1 MPQIHTNK
9 SNHIQNLAFALD
21 LEEMPIDFGRR
32 FSYALVS
39 TRCCIVTHTRPL
51 TIVINCLLGNDGV
64 RAVECMWKIQVVN
77 ELLNFQE
84 SNEGQSGRRAGERLE
99 QEL

>member
-1 MPQIHTNK
+1 M
-9 SNHIQNLAFALD
+9 
-21 LEEMPIDFGRR
+21 
-32 FSYALVS
+32 S
-39 TRCCIVTHTRPL
+39 TRCCIVTQTRPL

-64 RAVECMWKIQVVN
+64 RAVECTWEIQVVN

-84 SNEGQSGRRAGERLE
+84 PNEGQSGRRAGERLE

>member
-21 LEEMPIDFGRR
+21 LEEMPTDFGRR

-39 TRCCIVTHTRPL
+39 TRCCIVTPIRPL

-64 RAVECMWKIQVVN
+64 RAVECTWEIQVVN

-84 SNEGQSGRRAGERLE
+84 PNEGQSGRRAGERLE